1 MAKYAQQVMI
11 ANGVDNVVTVIQS
24 AVEELELPIERDDL
38 NPEGPVDIIISEW
51 MGYFLLRESMMDSV
65 IRARDKFLNKKT
77 GLMMPSHCSMFV
89 APVRDEEERKINN
102 NEYASAMS
110 DWHDFAE
117 TTKNMYG
124 VDMST
129 LEKDFDRE
137 QKEYYLLSSR
147 WTELQPEA
155 VLAEPKMI
163 KHFDLATCTVENAR
177 GITATDLDANFCFDI
192 DGTEN
197 IGPVS
202 ALAGWFT
209 SDFRSR
215 TDDQAVNAPKIQN
228 PSFLS
233 TGPENGYTHWG
244 QQTFYLLSS
253 IPLLKG
259 EVTRLEG
266 TIEMMRTK
274 ENARLYN
281 CRFKFQNSRRKKS
294 EPADGALLMK
304 SGVSELVYQIP

>member
-1 MAKYAQQVMI
+1 
-11 ANGVDNVVTVIQS
+11 
-24 AVEELELPIERDDL
+24 
-38 NPEGPVDIIISEW
+38 
-51 MGYFLLRESMMDSV
+51 MMDSL

-77 GLMMPSHCSMFV
+77 GLMFPSHCSMFL
-89 APVRDEEERKINN
+89 APVRDEEERKQNN

-117 TTKNMYG
+117 TTRNIYG
-124 VDMST
+124 VDMSI

-147 WTELQPEA
+147 WTELQPEV

-163 KHFDLATCTVENAR
+163 KHFDMATCTLEDAR
-177 GITATDLDANFCFDI
+177 GIAAGEPDAQFSFDI
-192 DGTEN
+192 NGTEN
-197 IGPVS
+197 LGPVS
-202 ALAGWFT
+202 AIAGWFT

-215 TDDQAVNAPKIQN
+215 TDGMAENAPKILN

-244 QQTFYLLSS
+244 QQTFYLISS
-253 IPLLKG
+253 LPTISG
-259 EVTRLEG
+259 EITRLEG
-266 TIEMMRTK
+266 SIEMMRTK

-281 CRFKFQNSRRKKS
+281 CKFKLQNSRRKIGQ
-294 EPADGALLMK
+294 EDGTVLMK
-304 SGVSELVYQIP
+304 SPVSEHVYQIP

>member
-1 MAKYAQQVMI
+1 M
-11 ANGVDNVVTVIQS
+11 
-24 AVEELELPIERDDL
+24 
-38 NPEGPVDIIISEW
+38 
-51 MGYFLLRESMMDSV
+51 LLRESMMDSL

-77 GLMMPSHCSMFV
+77 GLMFPSHCSMFL
-89 APVRDEEERKINN
+89 APVRDEDERRHNN
-102 NEYASAMS
+102 NEYSASMS

-117 TTKNMYG
+117 TTRNIYG
-124 VDMST
+124 VDMSI

-147 WTELQPEA
+147 WTELRPEA

-163 KHFDLATCTVENAR
+163 KHYDMATCTLDDAR
-177 GITATDLDANFCFDI
+177 GILPGEPDAKFSFDI
-192 DGTEN
+192 DGTETS
-197 IGPVS
+197 GPVG
-202 ALAGWFT
+202 AVAGWFT

-215 TDDQAVNAPKIQN
+215 TDSVAENAPKINN

-259 EVTRLEG
+259 EITRLEG
-266 TIEMMRTK
+266 SIEMMRTK

-281 CRFKFQNSRRKKS
+281 CKFQFQNSRRKADQ
-294 EPADGALLMK
+294 ADGSFLMK
-304 SGVSELVYQIP
+304 SPVSEHVYQIP